1 MDLVRQNSRQER
13 PLPVAQERSYKS
25 HQKVS
30 KSQNKKEQRKVTIVV
45 KDRQL
50 QAQCNQLRR
59 LSRLR
64 VKISYNTLIYIFI
77 VTLVVDASRA
87 SS

>member
-13 PLPVAQERSYKS
+13 PLPVAQERSCKS
-25 HQKVS
+25 HQRVL
-30 KSQNKKEQRKVTIVV
+30 KSRNKKELPEMTIVV
-45 KDRQL
+45 KDR

-64 VKISYNTLIYIFI
+64 KKISHNPLIY
-77 VTLVVDASRA
+77 S
-87 SS
+87 